1 MSDSYDLD
9 QPDMVVA
16 DAVGEPGRRTFYLQA
31 RQGTTIVSLK
41 LEKQQVAALCDYLE
55 GLLHDLPAVSPAEA
69 GPLSLVEPVL
79 EAWPVGSLAVAYEEA
94 ADRILIVAEE
104 LTFDDEDDD
113 TARLHLRRE
122 QVAALVAHG
131 NAVVSQGRPPC
142 PLCGRAID
150 PDGHHCPRL
159 N

>member
-1 MSDSYDLD
+1 
-9 QPDMVVA
+9 
-16 DAVGEPGRRTFYLQA
+16 
-31 RQGTTIVSLK
+31 
-41 LEKQQVAALCDYLE
+41 
-55 GLLHDLPAVSPAEA
+55 
-69 GPLSLVEPVL
+69 
-79 EAWPVGSLAVAYEEA
+79 VAYEEA

-113 TARLHLRRE
+113 PDDELAGLFEPSHATARLHLRRE